1 MLNENGYQE
10 SIISKIFKRIT
21 KNHSLSLSQQQT
33 QAADIQEKEM
43 KMSTNLPYVEGT
55 SKKLRRTLRSHKIIS
70 TLYTEDNLGKLH
82 CKQKDW
88 IATEDMELTV
98 VTAMQS
104 TSLNLNVL

>member
-1 MLNENGYQE
+1 
-10 SIISKIFKRIT
+10 
-21 KNHSLSLSQQQT
+21 
-33 QAADIQEKEM
+33 M

-55 SKKLRRTLRSHKIIS
+55 SKKLRRTLRFHKIIS

-82 CKQKDW
+82 CKLKDW

-104 TSLNLNVL
+104 TSMNLNVL